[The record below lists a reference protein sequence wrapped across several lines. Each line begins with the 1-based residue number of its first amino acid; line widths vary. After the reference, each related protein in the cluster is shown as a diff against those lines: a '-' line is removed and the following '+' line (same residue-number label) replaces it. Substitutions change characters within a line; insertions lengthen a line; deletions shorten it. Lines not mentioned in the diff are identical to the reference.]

1 MTKRKTYT
9 KAISNLG
16 EFIDIKNII
25 RRLQDIDKL
34 KLILLDDNQRRIFEA
49 IPKPGINNTHS
60 KPSNSGSFLTMSTI
74 LDPKRIL
81 SDLKKVAERLS
92 KDEPINQR
100 LLNLIQKKILLDEEQ
115 KKKG

>member
-34 KLILLDDNQRRIFEA
+34 KLILLDDNQRKIFEA

-60 KPSNSGSFLTMSTI
+60 KPNISGSFLTMSTI